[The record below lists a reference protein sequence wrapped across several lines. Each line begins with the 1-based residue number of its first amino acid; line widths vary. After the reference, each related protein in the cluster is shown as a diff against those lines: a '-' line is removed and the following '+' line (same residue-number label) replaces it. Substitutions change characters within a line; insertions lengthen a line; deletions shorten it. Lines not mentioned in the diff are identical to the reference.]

1 MAEPA
6 TKPSLRDSKRDAV
19 RTAIEDAMLDI
30 LAENDEGGLTHDR
43 IAARVGIGRRTVYRY
58 FPDRQALMEA
68 LWQRLTRLAG
78 PGVGMPHDVDS
89 LTDQLPQLFAAFDS
103 AASAMTVCM
112 SSGQG
117 RAMRA
122 AKTPER
128 RAAYRAALAGP
139 TAGLPEADQVK
150 AVAAI
155 QLLRSGHA
163 WLEMRD
169 QWGLDGQ
176 ASADAASWAIRV
188 LVADLEA
195 RGGRPLADG
204 PALSLTQ
211 GQRDDEA
218 L

>member
-1 MAEPA
+1 MSEAA
-6 TKPSLRDSKRDAV
+6 TRTGVRDSKRDAV

-30 LAENDEGGLTHDR
+30 LAENEEGGLTHDR
-43 IAARVGIGRRTVYRY
+43 IAARLGIGRRTVYRY

-68 LWQRLTRLAG
+68 LWLRLTQAAG
-78 PGVGMPHDVDS
+78 PGPGMPHDIDS
-89 LTDQLPQLFAAFDS
+89 LTGQLPQLFSGFDQ

-128 RAAYRAALAGP
+128 RASYRAALAP
-139 TAGLPEADQVK
+139 ATAALPEADQVK

-169 QWGLDGQ
+169 QWSLDGL
-176 ASADAASWAIRV
+176 ASAEAVTWAIRV

-195 RGGRPLADG
+195 RGSLPLAAG
-204 PALSLTQ
+204 PAATQ
-211 GQRDDEA
+211 ASGNDPGP
-218 L
+218 